1 VTDRVIEEITIRNVG
16 GVASASLKL
25 NSGLTVITGESGAG
39 KSSIVRSLELLAGK
53 RSQASFLRSGEDEAV
68 VEAVFREEPGNWT
81 DTVQDES
88 KDDPFFFARRVLSR
102 NGRNRTFF
110 QERQVPLSSFAS
122 VMNDKIR
129 IQSQFAQI
137 DLLDPS
143 RQREILDF
151 CGGGESSALLDAL
164 AGTFSEAVECERSLR
179 TAKKKEQELK
189 TRFRDGDAIL
199 AAAKGLKLTP
209 ECDREWERELD
220 ELSLQLAIT
229 RKTRDNLL
237 QITGG
242 ASEQGLLDAIE
253 STGLELLKAIPGE
266 KAELQRLFNEGL
278 ESFQMFIKE
287 ISMQTGGLSVEELEA
302 KLESLEKKTGLLRK
316 LMRAAGTFSASAFME
331 WCREAREAS
340 EWLRQQEA
348 LSASLEEKG
357 RKLRKEAGRLAAEL
371 RSLRLRS
378 ARALAER
385 VNSHLSG
392 LAMEDSRFSVQVTPL
407 EKIRNTGADEVL
419 FTIAAG
425 DNKAAPVNRTASG
438 GELSR
443 ILLALQLSLPDVSLP
458 GTLVFDEVEAG
469 LGGKAALL
477 AGYKLLELSG
487 KCQVILVTHEATIAA
502 LAQYHFM
509 VRKRGESPVEVTP
522 LSGEDRV
529 AEIARML
536 SGDASLR
543 EAREHARKLLF
554 SQREKGGAPVP
565 DNLEIHPVSGL
576 NPHPK
581 K

>member
-1 VTDRVIEEITIRNVG
+1 MTDRVIEEITIRNVG
-16 GVASASLKL
+16 GVASASLEL

-68 VEAVFREEPGNWT
+68 VEAVFREEPGNGA
-81 DTVQDES
+81 DAAHDES
-88 KDDPFFFARRVLSR
+88 ADDPFFFARRILSR

-122 VMNDKIR
+122 VMNEKIR

-151 CGGGESSALLDAL
+151 CGGRESASFLDAL

-179 TAKKKEQELK
+179 TAKKREQELK
-189 TRFRDGDAIL
+189 TRFRDGDTIL

-209 ECDREWERELD
+209 ECDREWEHELD

-242 ASEQGLLDAIE
+242 TSEQGLLDAME
-253 STGLELLKAIPGE
+253 SAGLELLKAIPGE
-266 KAELQRLFNEGL
+266 KEELQRLFNEGL
-278 ESFQMFIKE
+278 ESFQLFIKE

-316 LMRAAGTFSASAFME
+316 LMRAAGTFSAAAFLE
-331 WCREAREAS
+331 WCSEAKEAS

-348 LSASLEEKG
+348 LSASLEERG
-357 RKLRKEAGRLAAEL
+357 RSLRKEAGRLAAEL

-378 ARALAER
+378 ARALSAG

-392 LAMEDSRFSVQVTPL
+392 LAMDDSRFSVQVTPL

-425 DNKAAPVNRTASG
+425 DKEASPVNRTASG

-443 ILLALQLSLPDVSLP
+443 ILLALQLSLPDASLP

-477 AGYKLLELSG
+477 SGYKLLELSG

-502 LAQYHFM
+502 LAQHHFM

-522 LSGEDRV
+522 LSGEDRI

-536 SGDASLR
+536 SGDAGLR

-554 SQREKGGAPVP
+554 SRREKRSAPFP
-565 DNLEIHPVSGL
+565 ENLEISPVSGGK
-576 NPHPK
+576 N
-581 K
+581 